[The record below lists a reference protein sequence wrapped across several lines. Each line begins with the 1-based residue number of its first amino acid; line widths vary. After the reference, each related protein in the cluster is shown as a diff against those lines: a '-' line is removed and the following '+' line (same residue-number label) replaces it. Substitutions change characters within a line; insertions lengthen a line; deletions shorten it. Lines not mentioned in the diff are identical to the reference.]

1 MRLPKDLVET
11 AMNIVINEAQEGD
24 LHNHL
29 RTKISAEYGI
39 DPDHKNWSQIKPEA
53 SINNYATQ
61 VYGKF
66 TEKIEAVHEKREKP
80 LESSEINRRR
90 KDRLS
95 GGDQGYLSDFGDFV
109 SGVHRDYHNR

>member
-39 DPDHKNWSQIKPEA
+39 DPDHKNWSQIKPHADIEKYANAVYDQFSDHIDSKHIGDSDRGSYDREA
-53 SINNYATQ
+53 YHDESLA
-61 VYGKF
+61 G
-66 TEKIEAVHEKREKP
+66 EAHELFVDNVHGIHAAYHKR
-80 LESSEINRRR
+80 
-90 KDRLS
+90 
-95 GGDQGYLSDFGDFV
+95 
-109 SGVHRDYHNR
+109 